1 MADVT
6 INIDKFNF
14 NRRPKDG
21 DPVLEIEGSAS
32 GFLSQI
38 LTFLGLST
46 RSFLTITRREVS
58 FKFSNLGGT
67 DYIVC
72 PMDAITCSLCGVNK
86 PLWRLMLGIL
96 LLGGG
101 VYTVLF
107 SGGGLSAIV
116 AALVGG
122 GLLYWYVASKDLMIN
137 FSTGDIGGL
146 RGLAFSAATVNAVI
160 DGVPASKRIDLD
172 LLLEVIEYIN
182 VNLVDVH
189 QKTKE

>member
-21 DPVLEIEGSAS
+21 DLVLEISGTAS
-32 GFLSQI
+32 GILSQI
-38 LTFLGLST
+38 LTFLGLNT
-46 RSFLTITRREVS
+46 RSFLKISRREVR
-58 FKFSNLGGT
+58 FEFSNLGGT
-67 DYIVC
+67 DHIVC

-86 PLWRLMLGIL
+86 PLWRLLLGIL
-96 LLGGG
+96 LLGSGI
-101 VYTVLF
+101 YTVLF
-107 SGGGLSAIV
+107 SGGGLSAII

-122 GLLYWYVASKDLMIN
+122 GLLYWYIASKDLMIN

-160 DGVPASKRIDLD
+160 DGVPASKQIDLE

-182 VNLVDVH
+182 VNLVDAH
-189 QKTKE
+189 QKTND